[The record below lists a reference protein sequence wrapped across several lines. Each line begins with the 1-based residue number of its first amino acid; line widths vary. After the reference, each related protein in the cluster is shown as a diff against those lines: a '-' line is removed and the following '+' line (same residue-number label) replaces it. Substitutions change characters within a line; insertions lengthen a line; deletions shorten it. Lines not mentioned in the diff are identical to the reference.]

1 MLGWR
6 NISFL
11 RLHPEVILSEQ
22 ELHQLEEH
30 DQRVQAISAADL
42 YLLYH

>member
-22 ELHQLEEH
+22 KLYQLEEH
-30 DQRVQAISAADL
+30 DQCVQSISTADL
-42 YLLYH
+42 SLLYH